1 MCEISNR
8 LYDMPKKHGLSVDWI
23 ADQIGCNPSS
33 LYRQLNPHDH
43 HPFPLKKL
51 IPFMNACNR
60 DYSLLDLIESRVG
73 RVAIDMPGKK
83 ETVNMKTASKIAE
96 QQGKALAT
104 LIDALADNKLDED
117 EKRAL
122 RHEYFKLAQ
131 LIHSA
136 LQELNK

>member
-1 MCEISNR
+1 
-8 LYDMPKKHGLSVDWI
+8 
-23 ADQIGCNPSS
+23 
-33 LYRQLNPHDH
+33 LYRESSVE
-43 HPFPLKKL
+43 
-51 IPFMNACNR
+51 
-60 DYSLLDLIESRVG
+60 SLSDLLW
-73 RVAIDMPGKK
+73 
-83 ETVNMKTASKIAE
+83 N
-96 QQGKALAT
+96 ALAT